1 MVVLILGYALKY
13 LSHWWDEMDDELT
26 WNSTHR
32 PSQVINVTD
41 IWHIICEYIFCS
53 YNENKNMICLI
64 FNNPIPSFF
73 VKVLVKNGC
82 RLVIAQG
89 HGDKVHDLHVMKL
102 MVKKEYIFS
111 CYEAAVNMNQVLHKL
126 NLATHHS
133 IYIRTVSLLSALL
146 NRFKLVHGTSGHLGR
161 ATCLPPW
168 PARKEMNVPK
178 LNSS

>member
-1 MVVLILGYALKY
+1 
-13 LSHWWDEMDDELT
+13 
-26 WNSTHR
+26 
-32 PSQVINVTD
+32 
-41 IWHIICEYIFCS
+41 
-53 YNENKNMICLI
+53 MICLI

-133 IYIRTVSLLSALL
+133 IYIRTLSLLSALL
-146 NRFKLVHGTSGHLGR
+146 NSLNWFMGYLGR
-161 ATCLPPW
+161 ATCVEHFLT
-168 PARKEMNVPK
+168 A
-178 LNSS
+178 LTS

>member
-1 MVVLILGYALKY
+1 MLQEFIY
-13 LSHWWDEMDDELT
+13 LT
-26 WNSTHR
+26 TR
-32 PSQVINVTD
+32 FP
-41 IWHIICEYIFCS
+41 
-53 YNENKNMICLI
+53 
-64 FNNPIPSFF
+64 FF

-133 IYIRTVSLLSALL
+133 IYIRTVSLLSGLL
-146 NRFKLVHGTSGHLGR
+146 NRFKLVYGTFGQSIW
-161 ATCLPPW
+161 A
-168 PARKEMNVPK
+168 
-178 LNSS
+178 

>member
-1 MVVLILGYALKY
+1 M
-13 LSHWWDEMDDELT
+13 
-26 WNSTHR
+26 
-32 PSQVINVTD
+32 
-41 IWHIICEYIFCS
+41 
-53 YNENKNMICLI
+53 
-64 FNNPIPSFF
+64 
-73 VKVLVKNGC
+73 KNGC

-146 NRFKLVHGTSGHLGR
+146 NRLKLVWDIWVEQHVQY
-161 ATCLPPW
+161 TCLPPS
-168 PARKEMNVPK
+168 PARAS
-178 LNSS
+178 LL